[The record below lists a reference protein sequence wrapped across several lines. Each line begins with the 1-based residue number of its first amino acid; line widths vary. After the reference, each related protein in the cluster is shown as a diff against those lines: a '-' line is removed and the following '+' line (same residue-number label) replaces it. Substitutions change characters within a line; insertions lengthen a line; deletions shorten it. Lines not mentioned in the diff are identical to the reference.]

1 MGRAP
6 AFLLLF
12 AAGMALGAPFGA
24 VPDRSNP
31 GAGAASIPPTSA
43 SRPMGAQP
51 SRDAA
56 AERCDNLRRQLRQIA
71 GRQRDART
79 TGESDYYGVRYQQV
93 LEQTS
98 RAGC

>member
-6 AFLLLF
+6 AFLLLI
-12 AAGMALGAPFGA
+12 AAGTALGAPFGA

-31 GAGAASIPPTSA
+31 GAGAATVAPASA
-43 SRPMGAQP
+43 GRPMGAQP

-56 AERCDNLRRQLRQIA
+56 TDRCDNLRRELRQIA
-71 GRQRDART
+71 GRQRDSRT
-79 TGESDYYGVRYQQV
+79 TGESDYYGLRYQQV

>member
-1 MGRAP
+1 MGRVGA
-6 AFLLLF
+6 LLLLL
-12 AAGMALGAPFGA
+12 AAGTALGAPFGA

-31 GAGAASIPPTSA
+31 GAGAAPAPASA
-43 SRPMGAQP
+43 NRPLGAQP
-51 SRDAA
+51 TTRDAA
-56 AERCDNLRRQLRQIA
+56 AERCDNLRRELRQIA

-93 LEQTS
+93 LEQSS